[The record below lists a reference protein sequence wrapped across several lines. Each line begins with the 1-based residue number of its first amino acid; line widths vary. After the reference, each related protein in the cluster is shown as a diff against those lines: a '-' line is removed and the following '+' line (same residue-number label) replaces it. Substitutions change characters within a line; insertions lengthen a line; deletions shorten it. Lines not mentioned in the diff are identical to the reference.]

1 MLKYILSLAFGIVI
15 LIFGSKFVQFY
26 TFWRLNDLNQRLQ
39 NDNIFL
45 DMTYYACLVI
55 FIALIPLLYSLILI
69 INVLLKQRPLHIIRN
84 SLLTLL
90 SSTMVLLCG
99 FLLLLVYPQQID
111 DLQKAK
117 MEQEQKGSNYLWDG
131 FEATWPLMN
140 KPDKTYS
147 PNTDE

>member
-1 MLKYILSLAFGIVI
+1 
-15 LIFGSKFVQFY
+15 
-26 TFWRLNDLNQRLQ
+26 
-39 NDNIFL
+39 
-45 DMTYYACLVI
+45 MTYYACLVI

-99 FLLLLVYPQQID
+99 FLLLVVYPQQID

-131 FEATWPLMN
+131 FETTWPLLN
-140 KPDKTYS
+140 KPDQTYS